1 MGFDYLVKKWKIWY
15 ASLDVNHD
23 GKISFEDVE
32 ESRNKFT
39 NLHEL
44 VGDKAKGVKVD
55 FEKWWNTYIFRTG
68 PGKEISEAEFVNSL
82 TEAYKKD
89 KVAFKAEIQK
99 CFDEI
104 FDVIDT
110 NKDRSIELNEFIY
123 AFKAFGHEN
132 EEVIKKAFA
141 LYNAPNGL
149 VPLRDIVSE
158 WVKFVTEEDEKVK
171 DIIME
176 AFSAGF

>member
-1 MGFDYLVKKWKIWY
+1 MDYLTKKWKIWY
-15 ASLDVNHD
+15 TSLDVNHD

-44 VGDKAKGVKVD
+44 VGDKATGVKVD

-68 PGKEISEAEFVNSL
+68 PGKEISEDEFVDSL
-82 TEAYKKD
+82 KAAYNKD
-89 KVAFKAEIQK
+89 KKGFKAEIQK

-110 NKDRSIELNEFIY
+110 NKDRSIELDEFIY

-132 EEVIKKAFA
+132 EELIRKAFA
-141 LYNAPNGL
+141 LYKAPSGL

-158 WVKFVTEEDEKVK
+158 WVKFITEEDSSVS

-176 AFSAGF
+176 AFKTGL

>member
-1 MGFDYLVKKWKIWY
+1 MDYLTKKWKIWY
-15 ASLDVNHD
+15 NSLDVNHD

-44 VGDKAKGVKVD
+44 VGDKASGVKVD
-55 FEKWWNTYIFRTG
+55 FEKWWNTYIFRSKKG
-68 PGKEISEAEFVNSL
+68 QEISEAEFVQSL
-82 TEAYKKD
+82 TDDYNKD
-89 KVAFKAEIQK
+89 PAAFKANMQK

-110 NKDRSIELNEFIY
+110 NKDRSIELNEFIF

-132 EEVIKKAFA
+132 EDLIRKAFS
-141 LYNAPNGL
+141 LYNAPGGL

-158 WVKFVTEEDEKVK
+158 WVKFVTEKDSNVK